1 MCGRFTLYTQ
11 AEALEERFHATI
23 AEDSYR
29 PSYNAAPSQALLT
42 ILHDNPEVI
51 VPTAWGF
58 VPAWA
63 AGRSDVK
70 PLINARGETVA
81 SKPFFR
87 GAFKNSRCLVLA
99 DGFYEWRRAKSGKV
113 PYRIALK
120 TKEPFAFAGIWSRV
134 HDAEGTLKTTFA
146 LITTEAN
153 ELVAQIHSRMPVILR
168 EEDEE
173 EWLNPQLPLE
183 AAQKMLAPYPTER
196 LTAYQVS
203 SRVNSAAHN
212 APELMKPA

>member
-1 MCGRFTLYTQ
+1 MCGRFTLSTK
-11 AEALEERFHATI
+11 AEALEERFHATL
-23 AEDSYR
+23 AEGVYA
-29 PSYNAAPSQALLT
+29 PNYNAVPLQALLT
-42 ILHDNPEVI
+42 ILNDNPEVI

-63 AGRSDVK
+63 EGRSDVK

-87 GAFKNSRCLVLA
+87 TAFKSSRCLVLS

-120 TKEPFAFAGIWSRV
+120 TKEPFAFAGIWSRL
-134 HDAEGTLKTTFA
+134 HDAEGAMQTTFA
-146 LITTEAN
+146 LIITEAN
-153 ELVAQIHSRMPVILR
+153 ALVAHMHHRMPVILR

-173 EWLNPQLPLE
+173 AWLNPQLPLE
-183 AAQKMLAPYPTER
+183 AAQNMLAPFPAER

-203 SRVNSAAHN
+203 ARVNAASHN
-212 APELMKPA
+212 TPELIKPV